1 MNDPELKVEQNTDQT
16 LIDMREDLYHT
27 VLPTEITQKAI
38 QIQTD
43 NSNNAELELNLI
55 LEAEKVERQ
64 ELPSENQNKKS
75 NKQD

>member
-38 QIQTD
+38 Q
-43 NSNNAELELNLI
+43 
-55 LEAEKVERQ
+55 
-64 ELPSENQNKKS
+64 
-75 NKQD
+75 